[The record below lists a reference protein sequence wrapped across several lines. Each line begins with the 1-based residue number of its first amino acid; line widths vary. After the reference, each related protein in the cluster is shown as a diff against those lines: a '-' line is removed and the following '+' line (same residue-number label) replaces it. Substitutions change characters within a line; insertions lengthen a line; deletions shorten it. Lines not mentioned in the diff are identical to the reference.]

1 MWTEH
6 IKSQTGQKGQLR
18 GEHPA
23 ITTKGLIPMS
33 RLSRKLREREFVE
46 LTRELLDSEPVR
58 MMGRWKHHGPVTTL
72 DHSLFVAFSTYRV
85 ARLLR
90 LDVRSAVRG
99 ALLHDLY
106 LYDSHDKTAHP
117 GNQCF
122 DHPRFAARNA
132 ATLTPLTPKERNIIL
147 SHMWPLGGALPRSL
161 EAWMV
166 DLVDT
171 ICAGL
176 EMSRICRPSRL
187 RERLGV
193 RPLVPVCQ

>member
-1 MWTEH
+1 
-6 IKSQTGQKGQLR
+6 
-18 GEHPA
+18 
-23 ITTKGLIPMS
+23 MS
-33 RLSRKLREREFVE
+33 KANRKLREREFID
-46 LTRELLDSEPVR
+46 LTRELLDSDQVR

-90 LDVRSAVRG
+90 MDVRSAVRG

-106 LYDSHDKTAHP
+106 LYDSHDKSAHP

-132 ATLTPLTPKERNIIL
+132 EALTSLSSKEKNIIL
-147 SHMWPLGGALPRSL
+147 SHMWPLGGALPRSP

-171 ICAGL
+171 VCAGL
-176 EMSRICRPSRL
+176 ELSRVCRPSSL

-193 RPLVPVCQ
+193 RPLSPAC

>member
-1 MWTEH
+1 
-6 IKSQTGQKGQLR
+6 
-18 GEHPA
+18 
-23 ITTKGLIPMS
+23 MS

-85 ARLLR
+85 ARLLH
-90 LDVRSAVRG
+90 LDVHSAVRG

-106 LYDSHDKTAHP
+106 LYDSKDRSAHP

-132 ATLTPLTPKERNIIL
+132 AALTPLSDKEQNIIL

-161 EAWMV
+161 EAWVV

-171 ICAGL
+171 VCAGL
-176 EMSRICRPSRL
+176 EMSRVCRPSRL

-193 RPLVPVCQ
+193 RPLAPAC

>member
-1 MWTEH
+1 M
-6 IKSQTGQKGQLR
+6 GNV
-18 GEHPA
+18 
-23 ITTKGLIPMS
+23 
-33 RLSRKLREREFVE
+33 SRKLREQEFVE

-85 ARLLR
+85 ARMLR

-106 LYDSHDKTAHP
+106 LYDSKDKTAHP

-132 ATLTPLTPKERNIIL
+132 AALTPLSSKEQNIIL
-147 SHMWPLGGALPRSL
+147 SHMWPLGGAFPRSL
-161 EAWMV
+161 EAWIL
-166 DLVDT
+166 DLVDP
-171 ICAGL
+171 IFAGQ
-176 EMSRICRPSRL
+176 EVDRIIRPYRL
-187 RERLGV
+187 RERHWV
-193 RPLVPVCQ
+193 RPLVPAC

>member
-1 MWTEH
+1 MNR
-6 IKSQTGQKGQLR
+6 IRRQR
-18 GEHPA
+18 
-23 ITTKGLIPMS
+23 
-33 RLSRKLREREFVE
+33 REREFID
-46 LTRELLDSEPVR
+46 LTRELLDSDQVR
-58 MMGRWKHHGPVTTL
+58 MMGRWRHHGQVTTL

-85 ARLLR
+85 ARALR
-90 LDVRSAVRG
+90 MDVRAAVRG

-117 GNQCF
+117 GNQCL

-132 ATLTPLTPKERNIIL
+132 EALTPLSSKERNIIL
-147 SHMWPLGGALPRSL
+147 SHMWPLGGALPRSP

-171 ICAGL
+171 VCAGL
-176 EMSRICRPSRL
+176 ELSRVCRPSRL

-193 RPLVPVCQ
+193 RPLSPAC